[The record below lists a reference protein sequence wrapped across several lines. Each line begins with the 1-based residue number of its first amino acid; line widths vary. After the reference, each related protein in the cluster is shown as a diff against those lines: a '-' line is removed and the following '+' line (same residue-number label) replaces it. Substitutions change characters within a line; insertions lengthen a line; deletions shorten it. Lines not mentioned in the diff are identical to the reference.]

1 MKILCIIPAYNE
13 EKNIAKTVKSAKKYI
28 NDILVVND
36 GSEDETKKLAQ
47 ASGAHVIS
55 HIINRGQGASLETG
69 NEYARRHKYD
79 IVVHFDADGQFLAE
93 EIPDILKPIIEE
105 AYSIS
110 FGSRFLYKKSSIP
123 WLKKHII
130 MRLAKAINYI
140 FLGVKT
146 SDPQSGFRAM
156 DKIALEK
163 IKIEND
169 GMAHCSEIL
178 AKTYKYNFVFKE
190 VPITVI
196 YNEFGQSLGS
206 GFKTIKDLLINK
218 INK

>member
-13 EKNIAKTVKSAKKYI
+13 EKNISKTVKSAKKYI
-28 NDILVVND
+28 NDILVIND
-36 GSEDETKKLAQ
+36 GSKDKTKELAKE
-47 ASGAHVIS
+47 AGAKVLS
-55 HIINRGQGASLETG
+55 HIINRGQGAGLETG
-69 NEYARRHKYD
+69 NEYARRHNYD

-93 EIPDILKPIIEE
+93 EIPDILKPIIEDG
-105 AYSIS
+105 YPMS
-110 FGSRFLYKKSSIP
+110 FGSRFLNKKTKMP
-123 WLKKHII
+123 WFKKHII
-130 MRLAKAINYI
+130 MRLAKAMNYI
-140 FLGVKT
+140 FLGIRT
-146 SDPQSGFRAM
+146 TDPQSGFRAM
-156 DKIALEK
+156 DKEALKK

-178 AKTYKYNFVFKE
+178 AKTHKYGLVFKE

-206 GFKTIKDLLINK
+206 GFKTVKDLLINK

>member
-13 EKNIAKTVKSAKKYI
+13 EKNISKTVSSAKKYI
-28 NDILVVND
+28 SDVLVVND
-36 GSEDETKKLAQ
+36 GSKDQTKKLAQ
-47 ASGAHVIS
+47 ENGAKVIS

-69 NEYARRHKYD
+69 NEYARRHDYD
-79 IVVHFDADGQFLAE
+79 AVVHFDADGQFLAK
-93 EIPDILKPIIEE
+93 EIPDILKPVIEE
-105 AYSIS
+105 AYPLS
-110 FGSRFLYKKSSIP
+110 FGSRFLSKKSNMP

-130 MRLAKAINYI
+130 MPLAKTINYL
-140 FLGVKT
+140 FLGINT

-156 DKIALEK
+156 DKEALEK
-163 IKIEND
+163 IKIEHD

-178 AKTYKYNFVFKE
+178 AKTHKYNLVFKE

>member
-13 EKNIAKTVKSAKKYI
+13 EKNITKTVKSVKKYI
-28 NDILVVND
+28 ADILVIDD
-36 GSEDETKKLAQ
+36 GSKDKTTALAQ
-47 ASGAHVIS
+47 EAGAKVLS
-55 HIINRGQGASLETG
+55 HLVNRGQGASLETG
-69 NEYARRHKYD
+69 NEYARRHNYD

-93 EIPDILKPIIEE
+93 EITDILKPLIEE
-105 AYSIS
+105 AYPIS
-110 FGSRFLYKKSSIP
+110 FGSRFLNKKSKMP
-123 WLKKHII
+123 WFKKHII
-130 MRLAKAINYI
+130 MPLAKAINYI
-140 FLGVKT
+140 FLGIKT
-146 SDPQSGFRAM
+146 TDPQSGFRAM
-156 DKIALEK
+156 NKEALKK

-178 AKTYKYNFVFKE
+178 AKTHKYGLIFKE

-206 GFKTIKDLLINK
+206 GFRTIKDLLINK

>member
-13 EKNIAKTVKSAKKYI
+13 EKNIATTVKSAKKYI
-28 NDILVVND
+28 NDVLVVND
-36 GSEDETKKLAQ
+36 GSKDKSKELAKE
-47 ASGAHVIS
+47 AGAKVIS
-55 HIINRGQGASLETG
+55 HIINRGQGAALETG
-69 NEYARRHKYD
+69 NEYARRHDYD

-93 EIPDILKPIIEE
+93 EIQDIIKPIAEE
-105 AYSIS
+105 SYSVS
-110 FGSRFLYKKSSIP
+110 FGSRFLSKKSKMP
-123 WLKKHII
+123 WFKKRVI
-130 MRLAKAINYI
+130 MPLARVMNYI

-156 DKIALEK
+156 DKEALNK

-178 AKTYKYNFVFKE
+178 AKTHKYNLLFKE

-196 YNEFGQSLGS
+196 YNEFGQTLGS
-206 GFKTIKDLLINK
+206 GFKTVKDLFINK